1 MKSNKSP
8 IKLDAINKKILA
20 ILHQQ
25 ADMSNQEL
33 ADKVSLS
40 PSACFQRVKTLKE
53 AGYFINFQT
62 EMDLDRICEHVLAYV
77 EFTLCDNT
85 PGGRQAFEQAI
96 ADIPEFMDCVRLSGD
111 IDYMSFTCFQDIKT
125 LNECCNHLASNP
137 ELGISRLNTRVIL
150 ERAKWC
156 LGYPLEKL
164 RWIE

>member
-1 MKSNKSP
+1 MKSNKSS

-20 ILHQQ
+20 TLHQH
-25 ADMSNQEL
+25 ADMSNQDL
-33 ADKVSLS
+33 ADKVALS
-40 PSACFQRVKTLKE
+40 PSACFQRVKALKE

-77 EFTLCDNT
+77 EFNLHDNT
-85 PGGRQAFEQAI
+85 PMGRQAFEHAI
-96 ADIPEFMDCVRLSGD
+96 SEIPEFMDCVRVSGD
-111 IDYMSFTCFQDIKT
+111 IDYISFTCFQDIKA
-125 LNECCNHLASNP
+125 LNHCCNQLAADSA
-137 ELGISRLNTRVIL
+137 LGISRLNTRVIL